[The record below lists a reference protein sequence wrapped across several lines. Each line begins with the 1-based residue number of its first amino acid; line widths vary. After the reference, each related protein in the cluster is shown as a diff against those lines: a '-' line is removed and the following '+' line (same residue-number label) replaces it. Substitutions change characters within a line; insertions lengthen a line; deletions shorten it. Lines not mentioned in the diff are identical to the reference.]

1 MKKTISKSI
10 LIIFA
15 IIIIPFCVYTLI
27 NKGLEVF
34 YNYGLIGLI
43 IYFLTFFVLY
53 LIFRLLNWCVDNL
66 K

>member
-1 MKKTISKSI
+1 MKKIISKSI

-15 IIIIPFCVYTLI
+15 IIIIPFCIYNLI
-27 NKGLEVF
+27 NTGIEALNKNGF
-34 YNYGLIGLI
+34 IGLI
-43 IYFLTFFVLY
+43 TYFLAFFVLY